1 MHPDMASVL
10 ASQHRHEMTAKA
22 SHHAQATVAAQ
33 GGGTTE
39 AHHAS
44 PAGPAGRGA
53 RGTRLEAAPHH
64 ASQAGRGARGT
75 RLEAAPH
82 HASQAGQ
89 DGRGTRLEAAAR
101 PRGPRRGTRR
111 PHLRGALLPRYRVT
125 WSRTALSTAAAD
137 GAGRG
142 RSWVIV
148 ISATRGL

>member
-1 MHPDMASVL
+1 MHPDMASAL

-33 GGGTTE
+33 AGGTTE

-44 PAGPAGRGA
+44 PAGQAA
-53 RGTRLEAAPHH
+53 RGTR
-64 ASQAGRGARGT
+64 GT
-75 RLEAAPH
+75 
-82 HASQAGQ
+82 
-89 DGRGTRLEAAAR
+89 RGTRLEAAAS

-111 PHLRGALLPRYRVT
+111 PHLRGALLPRYRVS